1 MSVKTT
7 VRKNDRPPLQA
18 LETGIKETRDEA
30 EEMEITQEQ
39 FPSIPET
46 TRHRTRTSWADDGI
60 INDQPQAVD
69 GNIDDNNQDEEKT
82 TPMLSTDEEQEMCR
96 PTYTRSKKPRT
107 GDNPPEGRREN
118 RNTRNKKTP
127 ANIQ

>member
-1 MSVKTT
+1 M
-7 VRKNDRPPLQA
+7 QA

-30 EEMEITQEQ
+30 EEMEIRQEQ

-46 TRHRTRTSWADDGI
+46 TRHRTRTSWAD
-60 INDQPQAVD
+60 DQPQAVD

-82 TPMLSTDEEQEMCR
+82 TPMLSTDEADLHTVKKTANGRQPTRRKKGEPEHPEQ
-96 PTYTRSKKPRT
+96 
-107 GDNPPEGRREN
+107 
-118 RNTRNKKTP
+118 KKTP